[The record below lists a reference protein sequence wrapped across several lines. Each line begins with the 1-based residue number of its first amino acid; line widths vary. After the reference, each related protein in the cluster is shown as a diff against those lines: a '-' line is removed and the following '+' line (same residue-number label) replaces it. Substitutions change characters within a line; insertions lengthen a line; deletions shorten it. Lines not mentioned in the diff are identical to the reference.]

1 MMSRPAKCL
10 GLTTFGLCLMASA
23 QAQDC
28 IQRSVKFIVQD
39 GDAELAALED
49 DVRADLAEIGITV
62 TTEMLE
68 KDPFNAAMTSGDFNL

>member
-10 GLTTFGLCLMASA
+10 GLTTFGLSLMASA

-68 KDPFNAAMTSGDFNL
+68 KDPFIAAMTSGDFNL